1 MFKEAVL
8 IVLIDLIW
16 LSVIH
21 KQYGQA
27 VADIQQ
33 GEPMQTR
40 MLYAVVVYL
49 ALGYLLTQV
58 HDVKHAFLLGV
69 SVYAVYDFTMIA
81 LFKKYDVKLAL
92 ADTLW
97 GGILMGSAFYINK
110 HIVLNTPLA
119 LCV

>member
-21 KQYGQA
+21 KRYGQA

-69 SVYAVYDFTMIA
+69 SVYAVYDFTMLA

-110 HIVLNTPLA
+110 HIVLSTPSA

>member
-21 KQYGQA
+21 KPYARA

-58 HDVKHAFLLGV
+58 HDAKHAFLLGA
-69 SVYAVYDFTMIA
+69 SVYAVYDFTMLS

-110 HIVLNTPLA
+110 QMSLNKLV
-119 LCV
+119 C